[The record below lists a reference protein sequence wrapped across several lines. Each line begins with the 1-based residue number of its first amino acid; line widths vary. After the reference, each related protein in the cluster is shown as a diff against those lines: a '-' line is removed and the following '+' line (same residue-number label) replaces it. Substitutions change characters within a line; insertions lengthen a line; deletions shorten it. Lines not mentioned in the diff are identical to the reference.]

1 MKLSVII
8 PIYNEINTL
17 QIIIDRVIENSQDAE
32 ILLVGDSST
41 DGTRDLLTVLD
52 GLYISAWKI
61 NQEKP

>member
-1 MKLSVII
+1 MII

-61 NQEKP
+61 DQEKP